1 MTAVLLLVCAGALV
15 GFAAGVVAGRWAWLV
30 LAVLAA
36 VIYISVGT
44 GADVPPDWMAKAIP
58 VLPFAFIGV
67 GLGIGVR
74 RALYEDASRGR
85 ARPFGFFAT
94 PRAGGAETGVA
105 TSPWRSEAEQRLPE
119 LWRDEGARA
128 TPFLFLFELL
138 AFVQDAHRS
147 DDDHALERGYGFALW
162 CFQQGGDL
170 QQAVS
175 VVFYEHLFD
184 SWEIHDDVLRRLD
197 PQVVRDCRPLWEARL
212 DAQKLAVLRDR
223 LGVDP

>member
-1 MTAVLLLVCAGALV
+1 MAGVLVLVCAGGLV
-15 GFAAGVVAGRWAWLV
+15 GFAAGVAAGRWAWLV
-30 LAVLAA
+30 LAALAL

-67 GLGIGVR
+67 GIGIGVR
-74 RALYEDASRGR
+74 RALYEGTGR
-85 ARPFGFFAT
+85 TPGRLFGLGAK
-94 PRAGGAETGVA
+94 PSAGGTETRVE
-105 TSPWRSEAEQRLPE
+105 TSPWRREAEQRLPE

-128 TPFLFLFELL
+128 TPFLFFFELL

-147 DDDHALERGYGFALW
+147 GDDHALERGYGFALW
-162 CFQQGGDL
+162 CLRQGGDL

-184 SWEIHDDVLRRLD
+184 AWEIHDDVLRWLD
-197 PQVVRDCRPLWEARL
+197 QQVARDCWPLWEARL
-212 DAQKLAVLRDR
+212 EPQKLAVLRAR